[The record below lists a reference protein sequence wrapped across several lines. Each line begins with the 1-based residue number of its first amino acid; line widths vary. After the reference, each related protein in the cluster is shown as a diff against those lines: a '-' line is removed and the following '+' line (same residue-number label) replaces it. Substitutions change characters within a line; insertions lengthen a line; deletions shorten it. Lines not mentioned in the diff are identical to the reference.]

1 MSRGDCRS
9 LFCQLTNQLRISRL
23 TEKQPLSSPSA
34 HLPPLKEKN
43 TDEGV
48 EQREARPEKRS
59 CAHKLVLWHPLIKS
73 GMAGGWPDS
82 QRKSILNKLET
93 AGVWRGDWA
102 VRETILT
109 KPRLTTVMESAHC
122 DPKS

>member
-1 MSRGDCRS
+1 MPAYKPIKDFQTDREAAFV
-9 LFCQLTNQLRISRL
+9 L
-23 TEKQPLSSPSA
+23 PSA
-34 HLPPLKEKN
+34 HLPLLKEK

-48 EQREARPEKRS
+48 EQREARPEKG
-59 CAHKLVLWHPLIKS
+59 AVLTSWFFWHPLIKS

-82 QRKSILNKLET
+82 QRKSILNKLGT

-102 VRETILT
+102 VRETNLT
-109 KPRLTTVMESAHC
+109 KPQLTTVMESAHY